1 MACLALLGSPLP
13 LGAAAGEIAFR
24 EVAAD
29 WGLDFRHNAG
39 FTGRHYMVETMGG
52 GVVLFDYDGDGDE
65 DAFFIDGGAL
75 PGYEGPVPRSRLLR
89 NDAGHSGGNSDSDG
103 IGAGDSPARF
113 VDVTDAAGMDFHG
126 YGIGGA
132 AGDVDN
138 DGDLDLYVTAFGRNE
153 LFLNLGDGSFRSAG
167 AERGVADPRWSAS
180 AAFADLDL
188 DGDLDL
194 YVTNYTDFSIANHK
208 PCGLSGSSDGGDGGT
223 RDSGERGYC
232 HPDMYNGVTDRLY
245 LNDGSGFFTDA
256 TAASGLDGPAEAGL
270 GVVVGDL
277 DGDRWP
283 DIYVA
288 NDKDPNLLF
297 RNLGDGRFE
306 DESLLSGAAFDRS
319 GTAEAGM
326 GVELADLDGDGRQDL
341 VVTNFALETN
351 AFYRN
356 AGGGV
361 FLDRR
366 FPAGLAQPSLQR
378 LAFGVNAF
386 DADLDGDLDLF
397 VANGHIQPRAASI
410 GEVGAYEQPNQLF
423 ENLGG
428 GRFRERNGVGI
439 GEVRTS
445 RGSAVADLDL
455 DGDLDLVAVNSN
467 QVAEAYENRASGGW
481 FALTLVAGSSKAT
494 EAAGSAAEGP
504 ETGASRRMPAGTP
517 AHPVSAAQ
525 ACMELPASEQCRPV
539 AGACFWPPSAA
550 ADRKVRAPGERRRR
564 ERTSVLQPSRRRSDR
579 CACSRDSPSGQ
590 ARALGARTFWSAS
603 GKTAAAKRRPLGSAP
618 LPWSYQFTARQRS
631 LTAANTPGRDTN
643 VAQDGDGSTGTAG
656 DGTNAADGAGGTA
669 VPGARVELTAGETT
683 QVRETRAGSSYLSQS
698 TLAAFFGLGGEE
710 RIDRIVVRPPSNARP
725 LVLLD
730 LPSGRRALLRR

>member
-1 MACLALLGSPLP
+1 MTARPGRASRQVALSLATLLTLVGPPSPLD
-13 LGAAAGEIAFR
+13 ASDGEIAFR

-29 WGLDFRHNAG
+29 WGLDFRHTAG

-52 GVVLFDYDGDGDE
+52 GVVFFDYDGDGDE

-75 PGYEGPVPRSRLLR
+75 PGYEGPTPRSRLLR
-89 NDAGHSGGNSDSDG
+89 NDAG
-103 IGAGDSPARF
+103 GATPRF
-113 VDVTDAAGMDFHG
+113 VDVTDRAGIAFGG

-132 AGDVDN
+132 AGDVDG
-138 DGDLDLYVTAFGRNE
+138 DGDLDLYVTAFGSNE
-153 LFLNLGDGSFRSAG
+153 LFLNLGDGSFRAAG

-180 AAFADLDL
+180 AAFGDLDL
-188 DGDLDL
+188 DGDPDL
-194 YVTNYTDFSIANHK
+194 YVTSYTDFSLGNHK
-208 PCGLSGSSDGGDGGT
+208 PCGLSGRSEEEGGESSA
-223 RDSGERGYC
+223 GEAGYC

-245 LNDGSGFFTDA
+245 RNDGRGFFVDA

-270 GVVVGDL
+270 GVVIGDL

-306 DESLLSGAAFDRS
+306 NEALLSGTAFDRS
-319 GTAEAGM
+319 GAAEAGM

-397 VANGHIQPRAASI
+397 VANGHIQPRAASL

-423 ENLGG
+423 ENLGD
-428 GRFRERNGVGI
+428 GRFRERRDVGLDP
-439 GEVRTS
+439 VRTS
-445 RGSAVADLDL
+445 RGSAVSDLDL

-467 QVAEAYENRASGGW
+467 QVAEAYENRAAGAW
-481 FALTLVAGSSKAT
+481 FTLAFAPRAT
-494 EAAGSAAEGP
+494 
-504 ETGASRRMPAGTP
+504 
-517 AHPVSAAQ
+517 H
-525 ACMELPASEQCRPV
+525 PAS
-539 AGACFWPPSAA
+539 G
-550 ADRKVRAPGERRRR
+550 
-564 ERTSVLQPSRRRSDR
+564 
-579 CACSRDSPSGQ
+579 
-590 ARALGARTFWSAS
+590 ARAALA
-603 GKTAAAKRRPLGSAP
+603 
-618 LPWSYQFTARQRS
+618 
-631 LTAANTPGRDTN
+631 
-643 VAQDGDGSTGTAG
+643 
-656 DGTNAADGAGGTA
+656 
-669 VPGARVELTAGETT
+669 PGARVELTAGETT

-698 TLAAFFGLGGEE
+698 TLAACFGLGGEE
-710 RIDRIVVRPPSNARP
+710 RIGRVVVRPPSGARP

-730 LPSGRRALLRR
+730 LPSDKRALLRR

>member
-1 MACLALLGSPLP
+1 MTARPGRASRQVALSAATLLALLSPPSPLD
-13 LGAAAGEIAFR
+13 ASSGEIAFR

-29 WGLDFRHNAG
+29 WGLDFRHTAG

-52 GVVLFDYDGDGDE
+52 GVVFFDYDGDGDE
-65 DAFFIDGGAL
+65 DAFFIDGGVL
-75 PGYEGPVPRSRLLR
+75 PGYEGPTPRSRLLR
-89 NDAGHSGGNSDSDG
+89 NEAG
-103 IGAGDSPARF
+103 GDTPRF
-113 VDVTDAAGMDFHG
+113 VDVTDMAGIAFSG

-132 AGDVDN
+132 AGDVDG
-138 DGDLDLYVTAFGRNE
+138 DGDLDLYVTAFGSNE
-153 LFLNLGDGSFRSAG
+153 LFLNLGDGSFRAAG
-167 AERGVADPRWSAS
+167 AERGVADPRWSSS
-180 AAFADLDL
+180 AAFGDLDL
-188 DGDLDL
+188 DGDPDL
-194 YVTNYTDFSIANHK
+194 YVTNYTDFSLSNHK
-208 PCGLSGSSDGGDGGT
+208 PCGLSGRSEEEGGESSA
-223 RDSGERGYC
+223 GEAGYC
-232 HPDMYNGVTDRLY
+232 HPDMYNGLQDRMY
-245 LNDGSGFFTDA
+245 RNAGGGHFVDA

-270 GVVVGDL
+270 GVVIGDL

-306 DESLLSGAAFDRS
+306 DESLLSGTAFDRS
-319 GTAEAGM
+319 GAAEAGM

-423 ENLGG
+423 ENLGN
-428 GRFRERNGVGI
+428 GRFRERADAGLD
-439 GEVRTS
+439 EVRTS

-467 QVAEAYENRASGGW
+467 QVAEAYENGASGGW
-481 FALTLVAGSSKAT
+481 FALTFAGGSSN
-494 EAAGSAAEGP
+494 AAG
-504 ETGASRRMPAGTP
+504 
-517 AHPVSAAQ
+517 
-525 ACMELPASEQCRPV
+525 
-539 AGACFWPPSAA
+539 A
-550 ADRKVRAPGERRRR
+550 AD
-564 ERTSVLQPSRRRSDR
+564 
-579 CACSRDSPSGQ
+579 
-590 ARALGARTFWSAS
+590 
-603 GKTAAAKRRPLGSAP
+603 
-618 LPWSYQFTARQRS
+618 
-631 LTAANTPGRDTN
+631 
-643 VAQDGDGSTGTAG
+643 
-656 DGTNAADGAGGTA
+656 
-669 VPGARVELTAGETT
+669 PGARIELTAGGTT

-698 TLAAFFGLGGEE
+698 TLAAFFGLGGKD
-710 RIDRIVVRPPSNARP
+710 RIDRVVVRPPSAARP

-730 LPSGRRALLRR
+730 LPSGKRALLRR

>member
-1 MACLALLGSPLP
+1 M
-13 LGAAAGEIAFR
+13 

-52 GVVLFDYDGDGDE
+52 GIVLFDYDGDGDE
-65 DAFFIDGGAL
+65 DAFFIDGGVL
-75 PGYEGPVPRSRLLR
+75 PGYEGPTPRSRLLR
-89 NDAGHSGGNSDSDG
+89 NDAGGGTDG
-103 IGAGDSPARF
+103 SPRF
-113 VDVTDAAGMDFHG
+113 VDTTDAAGIDVHG
-126 YGIGGA
+126 YGIGGV
-132 AGDVDN
+132 AGDVDA

-153 LFLNLGDGSFRSAG
+153 LFLNLGNGSFRAAG

-194 YVTNYTDFSIANHK
+194 YVTSYTDFSLANHK
-208 PCGLSGSSDGGDGGT
+208 PCGLSGRTDGDA
-223 RDSGERGYC
+223 GESAAGEAGYC
-232 HPDMYNGVTDRLY
+232 HPDMYNGVQDRMY
-245 LNDGSGFFTDA
+245 RNDGRGFFVDA

-270 GVVVGDL
+270 GIVVGDL

-297 RNLGDGRFE
+297 RNLGGGRFE

-319 GTAEAGM
+319 GAAEAGM

-351 AFYRN
+351 AFYWN

-397 VANGHIQPRAASI
+397 VANGHIQPRAASLA
-410 GEVGAYEQPNQLF
+410 EVGAYEQPNQLF

-428 GRFRERNGVGI
+428 GRFRERHDVGLDP
-439 GEVRTS
+439 VRTS

-467 QVAEAYENRASGGW
+467 QVAEAYENRASGAW
-481 FALTLVAGSSKAT
+481 FTLAFA
-494 EAAGSAAEGP
+494 P
-504 ETGASRRMPAGTP
+504 
-517 AHPVSAAQ
+517 
-525 ACMELPASEQCRPV
+525 
-539 AGACFWPPSAA
+539 
-550 ADRKVRAPGERRRR
+550 RAPHPTNG
-564 ERTSVLQPSRRRSDR
+564 TH
-579 CACSRDSPSGQ
+579 
-590 ARALGARTFWSAS
+590 GA
-603 GKTAAAKRRPLGSAP
+603 PAP
-618 LPWSYQFTARQRS
+618 
-631 LTAANTPGRDTN
+631 
-643 VAQDGDGSTGTAG
+643 GT
-656 DGTNAADGAGGTA
+656 
-669 VPGARVELTAGETT
+669 RVELTAGKTT

-698 TLAAFFGLGGEE
+698 TLAAFFGLAGEE
-710 RIDRIVVRPPSNARP
+710 RVDRVVVRPPTGGPP
-725 LVLLD
+725 LVLLN

>member
-1 MACLALLGSPLP
+1 MMERTGRAGRLAALSLAAFLTLHGPPAPLD
-13 LGAAAGEIAFR
+13 ASSGEIAFR

-29 WGLDFRHNAG
+29 WGLDFQHTAG

-52 GVVLFDYDGDGDE
+52 GVVFFDYDGDGDE
-65 DAFFIDGGAL
+65 DAFFIDGGEL
-75 PGYEGPVPRSRLLR
+75 PGYEGPAARSRLLR
-89 NDAGHSGGNSDSDG
+89 NEAGGDA
-103 IGAGDSPARF
+103 PRF
-113 VDVTDAAGMDFHG
+113 VDVTDAAGIDFGG

-132 AGDVDN
+132 AGDVDG
-138 DGDLDLYVTAFGRNE
+138 DGDLDLYVTAFGSNE
-153 LFLNLGDGSFRSAG
+153 LFLNLGDGSFRAAG

-180 AAFADLDL
+180 AAFGDLDL
-188 DGDLDL
+188 DGDPDL
-194 YVTNYTDFSIANHK
+194 YVTNYTDFSLSNHK
-208 PCGLSGSSDGGDGGT
+208 PCGLSGRSEGEGGESST
-223 RDSGERGYC
+223 GEAGYC
-232 HPDMYNGVTDRLY
+232 HPDMYNGVQDRMY
-245 LNDGSGFFTDA
+245 RNGGSGHFVDA

-270 GVVVGDL
+270 GVVIGDL

-297 RNLGDGRFE
+297 RNLGGGRFE

-319 GTAEAGM
+319 GAAEAGM

-410 GEVGAYEQPNQLF
+410 SEVGAYEQPNQLF
-423 ENLGG
+423 ENLGD
-428 GRFRERNGVGI
+428 GRFRERRDVGLDS
-439 GEVRTS
+439 VRTS

-467 QVAEAYENRASGGW
+467 QVAEAYENRASGAW
-481 FALTLVAGSSKAT
+481 FALAL
-494 EAAGSAAEGP
+494 
-504 ETGASRRMPAGTP
+504 
-517 AHPVSAAQ
+517 
-525 ACMELPASEQCRPV
+525 
-539 AGACFWPPSAA
+539 
-550 ADRKVRAPGERRRR
+550 APG
-564 ERTSVLQPSRRRSDR
+564 T
-579 CACSRDSPSGQ
+579 
-590 ARALGARTFWSAS
+590 
-603 GKTAAAKRRPLGSAP
+603 
-618 LPWSYQFTARQRS
+618 
-631 LTAANTPGRDTN
+631 
-643 VAQDGDGSTGTAG
+643 
-656 DGTNAADGAGGTA
+656 
-669 VPGARVELTAGETT
+669 RVELTAGETT

-698 TLAAFFGLGGEE
+698 TLAACFGLAGEKS
-710 RIDRIVVRPPSNARP
+710 IDRVVVRPPSGERP

-730 LPSGRRALLRR
+730 LPSGRRALVRR

>member
-1 MACLALLGSPLP
+1 MTARPGRAGRFAALPAAACLTLLGQPPPLD
-13 LGAAAGEIAFR
+13 AAGGEVAFR

-65 DAFFIDGGAL
+65 DAFFIDGGVL
-75 PGYEGPVPRSRLLR
+75 PGYEGPAPRSRLLR
-89 NDAGHSGGNSDSDG
+89 NDTAAGTDGG
-103 IGAGDSPARF
+103 PRF
-113 VDVTDAAGMDFHG
+113 VDATDAAGIDFDG

-153 LFLNLGDGSFRSAG
+153 LFLNLGNGSFRAVG
-167 AERGVADPRWSAS
+167 AKRGGADPRWSAS

-208 PCGLSGSSDGGDGGT
+208 PCGLGGSGEGLAG
-223 RDSGERGYC
+223 DSGGGEAGYC

-245 LNDGSGFFTDA
+245 RNDGRGFFVDA

-270 GVVVGDL
+270 GVVLGDL

-297 RNLGDGRFE
+297 RNLGAGRFE

-319 GTAEAGM
+319 GAAEAGM
-326 GVELADLDGDGRQDL
+326 GVELADLDGDGRQDV

-428 GRFRERNGVGI
+428 GRFTERTDAGLD
-439 GEVRTS
+439 EVRTS

-467 QVAEAYENRASGGW
+467 QVAEAYENGASGEW
-481 FALTLVAGSSKAT
+481 FALTFV
-494 EAAGSAAEGP
+494 
-504 ETGASRRMPAGTP
+504 AGTP
-517 AHPVSAAQ
+517 
-525 ACMELPASEQCRPV
+525 
-539 AGACFWPPSAA
+539 
-550 ADRKVRAPGERRRR
+550 
-564 ERTSVLQPSRRRSDR
+564 
-579 CACSRDSPSGQ
+579 
-590 ARALGARTFWSAS
+590 
-603 GKTAAAKRRPLGSAP
+603 
-618 LPWSYQFTARQRS
+618 
-631 LTAANTPGRDTN
+631 
-643 VAQDGDGSTGTAG
+643 
-656 DGTNAADGAGGTA
+656 NAADAATSSTSAADAADEGANARNDTGGA
-669 VPGARVELTAGETT
+669 AAPGARIELTAGETT

-730 LPSGRRALLRR
+730 LPSGKRALLRR